1 MAKTKSD
8 EMPMATVE
16 MGPDGKV
23 YLNDPVGYAVMGAVE
38 RVNLYRAD
46 PVAVERLEKRAAE
59 KTHEEGSHFVV
70 VLIDMDD
77 PFWHGFGEVLMP
89 DADWRPFR
97 ERGEKPMARGVIPRK
112 LLVDVLNDT
121 KTDFPFDLPDALTAV
136 FSMNGVSYFRP
147 GGKPFP

>member
-1 MAKTKSD
+1 MEKKD

-23 YLNDPVGYAVMGAVE
+23 YLNDPVGFAVMGVVE
-38 RVNLYRAD
+38 RVNLYRYD

-59 KTHEEGSHFVV
+59 KTLEEGSHFVV

-77 PFWHGFGEVLMP
+77 SFWKGFGEVLMP
-89 DADWRPFR
+89 DADWDQYRK
-97 ERGEKPMARGVIPRK
+97 RGEKPMARGVIPRQ
-112 LLVDVLNDT
+112 LLLDVLNDT
-121 KTDFPFDLPDALTAV
+121 KTEYAFDLPDALTAV